1 MDKLLTAAFAQLR
14 RPVVWVLGGMAAV
27 GGELLTAF
35 LPALPTADSLA
46 FDPNNLQ
53 EELLVQTQQFFLFIA
68 QTERV
73 IGYLLAAVVALLI
86 LWLLSAFAHGGLIAA
101 VGLGQEGVGPNLR
114 TAAGWLWRVLL
125 LDTVLL
131 FPPFLVALFMLLT
144 ASWGAISLATE
155 EVGVTADDLLRT
167 ITLTLAG
174 ITLLACCLVPVGLFI
189 ALLRHLALRAATL
202 GQMATR
208 ASIRWAWQA
217 LRHHL
222 GLILLAVFVLW
233 VVGLGVGVLAT
244 PLNALETAVPPL
256 AIPIFALR
264 WSAAAGVA
272 GFGSAVW
279 TLLYQHLAP
288 KTD

>member
-1 MDKLLTAAFAQLR
+1 MDTLLTAAFAQLR

-27 GGELLTAF
+27 GGELLNTV
-35 LPALPTADSLA
+35 LPAPPTAESLA
-46 FDPNNLQ
+46 IDPNNFQ
-53 EELLVQTQQFFLFIA
+53 EELLVHTQQFFLFIG

-73 IGYLLAAVVALLI
+73 IGYLLAAIFALLI

-101 VGLGQEGVGPNLR
+101 VGFGQEGLRQNLG

-144 ASWGAISLATE
+144 ASGGAFSLATA
-155 EVGVTADDLLRT
+155 EVGVTAEQLLRT
-167 ITLTLAG
+167 ITLTLGG
-174 ITLLACCLVPVGLFI
+174 IIALACCLVPVGLFI
-189 ALLRHLALRAATL
+189 ALLRQLALRAATL

-208 ASIRWAWQA
+208 ASIHWAWQA

-222 GLILLAVFVLW
+222 GTIVLAVFVLW
-233 VVGLGVGVLAT
+233 VVGLGMGVLAT
-244 PLNALETAVPPL
+244 PLNALETAVPLL

-264 WSAAAGVA
+264 LILAAGVA

-279 TLLYQHLAP
+279 TLLYQQLAP
-288 KTD
+288 PSP